1 MYAEDV
7 IVEDE
12 AVIGRVNVFDINK
25 GLGGS
30 LKEILN
36 RNLQVSKLL
45 EAKESEIR
53 ENIQNIHIEDLEVVK
68 KLGNGQFGSVYLV
81 K

>member
-1 MYAEDV
+1 V
-7 IVEDE
+7 NIV
-12 AVIGRVNVFDINK
+12 DITK

-45 EAKESEIR
+45 ETKESEIR
-53 ENIQNIHIEDLEVVK
+53 ENISNIQIEDLVVVK
-68 KLGNGQFGSVYLV
+68 KLGSG
-81 K
+81 

>member
-1 MYAEDV
+1 MFAEQFIQGNKELMHTDDV

-12 AVIGRVNVFDINK
+12 AVIGRVNVLDINK

-53 ENIQNIHIEDLEVVK
+53 ENI
-68 KLGNGQFGSVYLV
+68 
-81 K
+81 

>member
-1 MYAEDV
+1 
-7 IVEDE
+7 
-12 AVIGRVNVFDINK
+12 VNVLDITK

-53 ENIQNIHIEDLEVVK
+53 ENIQNIQIEDLEVVK
-68 KLGNGQFGSVYLV
+68 KLGSG
-81 K
+81 